1 MHTHRFIRIDE
12 LDTGKHHIREHTA
25 SDAARIYSAAELALL
40 ARGQTIRRGTTLHC
54 DLNAFLAARREL
66 PDVMTRLPKRR
77 VILAATAGRDLSPAI
92 SVATDDDT
100 LTDCVVNLAA
110 RRHGLPQIKGA

>member
-12 LDTGKHHIREHTA
+12 LDTGKHFIRELMA
-25 SDAARIYSAAELALL
+25 GDAARLYSAEHLSLL
-40 ARGQTIRRGTTLHC
+40 ARGQTIRIGNTLHC
-54 DLNAFLAARREL
+54 DLNAFLTMRREL

-77 VILAATAGRDLSPAI
+77 AIFGVPLSPVPPI

-110 RRHGLPQIKGA
+110 RRHGLHQLKQV